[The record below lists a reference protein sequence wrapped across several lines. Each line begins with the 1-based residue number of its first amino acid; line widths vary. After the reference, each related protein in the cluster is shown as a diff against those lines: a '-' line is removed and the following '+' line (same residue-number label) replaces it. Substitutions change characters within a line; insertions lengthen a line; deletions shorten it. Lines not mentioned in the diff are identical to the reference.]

1 MIASPPPLAERT
13 LALVEPDPDWRDAI
27 LGDLREEFV
36 TMAERHGLPYAR
48 RWYWA
53 HALGLAAHRATAR
66 LTRVS
71 RRTAAPDPEPP
82 EPRASRRTLL
92 RHDVRA
98 AWRSLRHQPALTA
111 TIVVVLSLGLAA
123 NATIFALADAVVLRP
138 FRFPGVERAA
148 VVASDEHARFF
159 DRQSVAPADFLD
171 FGQQAGDVFER
182 LAAVEWWDPQYAPQG
197 APQQLNG
204 FKISPAL
211 FEVLREPAVLGRT
224 LVATDETGPPVVVI
238 SADFWQR
245 QFAGRDDVIGQT
257 LRLEGVGHTV
267 VGVMPQSFRVPY
279 GADVWA
285 PLVFTPETR
294 AERGRG
300 WLMVVG
306 RLRPS
311 ITAAQAEQRL
321 KAILADQ
328 RRRFPETHEK
338 RQVSAFSFTEG
349 FGDPGA
355 GPFVAVWQAAAF
367 VLLLVACAN
376 VANLLLARNTER
388 QREFSVRLALGAS
401 GGRLASQLL
410 FEGALVAILASL
422 LALPLTWASLG
433 AIRSSFP
440 DAIIRFVPGWA
451 YLQLEPR
458 TFLAT
463 ALMAGAA
470 VMLFALAP
478 AWRAARQNVSEG
490 LRLGTR
496 FTDGAGRQR
505 ARSTLAVCQVALT
518 LALLVGA
525 GLALKALYRVTEG
538 PLGFDK
544 SSLLVGRV
552 GLPESRYASP
562 ESRLQ
567 FVERVTARLTALPA
581 VKSATATSVVPYS
594 GEDSSTSFWRED
606 TPPRQADAVDVSRR
620 RVSAGLLEALDIP
633 LVDGRR
639 ISAAD
644 RANAPPVA
652 VVSQSLARRFWPDR
666 SALGQRFRV
675 AAGGP
680 LITVVGVVGDVT
692 QHWLVDPVRPTLYVP
707 YAQDPTPFFS
717 FMLKTATDPVQ
728 LTAGLRAAVQAEDAQ
743 LPVSGIRSMEGVVE
757 DSTVGLRF
765 AGRTLGVIAAV
776 SGVLAAVGIYSL
788 MSFLT
793 GRRAREMGV
802 RMALGATRRDVIAL
816 SCAQA
821 AKLIGAG
828 IAVGLLLAFLVG
840 RGLEAAL
847 FGVVSGSVP
856 LSLAVA
862 TVLAVTALAASY
874 VPARRVSRVDPTIAL
889 RAD

>member
-1 MIASPPPLAERT
+1 
-13 LALVEPDPDWRDAI
+13 
-27 LGDLREEFV
+27 
-36 TMAERHGLPYAR
+36 
-48 RWYWA
+48 
-53 HALGLAAHRATAR
+53 
-66 LTRVS
+66 
-71 RRTAAPDPEPP
+71 
-82 EPRASRRTLL
+82 
-92 RHDVRA
+92 
-98 AWRSLRHQPALTA
+98 
-111 TIVVVLSLGLAA
+111 
-123 NATIFALADAVVLRP
+123 
-138 FRFPGVERAA
+138 
-148 VVASDEHARFF
+148 
-159 DRQSVAPADFLD
+159 
-171 FGQQAGDVFER
+171 
-182 LAAVEWWDPQYAPQG
+182 
-197 APQQLNG
+197 
-204 FKISPAL
+204 
-211 FEVLREPAVLGRT
+211 
-224 LVATDETGPPVVVI
+224 
-238 SADFWQR
+238 
-245 QFAGRDDVIGQT
+245 
-257 LRLEGVGHTV
+257 
-267 VGVMPQSFRVPY
+267 
-279 GADVWA
+279 
-285 PLVFTPETR
+285 
-294 AERGRG
+294 
-300 WLMVVG
+300 MVVG

-505 ARSTLAVCQVALT
+505 ARSTLAVCQIALT